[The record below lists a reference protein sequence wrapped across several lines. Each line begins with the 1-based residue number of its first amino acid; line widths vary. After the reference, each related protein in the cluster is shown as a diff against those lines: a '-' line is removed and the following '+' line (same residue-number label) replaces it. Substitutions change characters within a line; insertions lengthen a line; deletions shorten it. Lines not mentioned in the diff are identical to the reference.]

1 MKNLKLFVKI
11 IVASLIMIIIVLMVT
26 LLSTS
31 TTTASGEDS
40 SRQKNMNLTSE
51 NYELRNNYNK
61 LQKRMAIIDTQL
73 VNISRYNK
81 YIYSEIF
88 GVNTDTL
95 DIKVPESDSL
105 NFQSDNAYTIFTNL
119 DERNLQTSEL
129 ALIELNKFMK
139 TYELVKKNKYIFNS
153 YPNISP
159 IKIIDFSNI
168 SSDFGY
174 RKNPFADTIVF
185 HDGVDITVS
194 PETKVY
200 STIEGKVN
208 KITFSDSGYGNV
220 ISIINLYGFETL
232 YAHLSQI
239 KIKENQYIKK
249 GQLIATSGNS
259 GSSTGPHLHYEIRQN
274 GQLKNPLVYFYTYLT
289 TNLLAKK

>member
-1 MKNLKLFVKI
+1 MKNLRLFVKI
-11 IVASLIMIIIVLMVT
+11 VIASSVMIIVVLLIT

-31 TTTASGEDS
+31 TTTANGEDS
-40 SRQKNMNLTSE
+40 SRQKNINLISE
-51 NYELRNNYNK
+51 NYELRNNYDK
-61 LQKRMAIIDTQL
+61 LQKRIAIIDSQL
-73 VNISRYNK
+73 VSLSRYNK
-81 YIYSEIF
+81 YIYSEIL

-95 DIKVPESDSL
+95 DVEVPESDSI
-105 NFQSDNAYTIFTNL
+105 NFQSDNAYTIFINL

-129 ALIELNKFMK
+129 ASVELNKFMK
-139 TYELVKKNKYIFNS
+139 TYKLVKKNKYILNS

-159 IKIIDFSNI
+159 IKIIDLSNI
-168 SSDFGY
+168 SSGFGF
-174 RKNPFADTIVF
+174 RKNPFTDIIVF

-200 STIEGKVN
+200 STINGKVN
-208 KITFSDSGYGNV
+208 KIVFSNYGYGNI
-220 ISIINLYGFETL
+220 ISIINSYGFETL

-249 GQLIATSGNS
+249 GQLIATTGNS

-274 GQLKNPLVYFYTYLT
+274 GKLKDPLAYFFTYLT
-289 TNLLAKK
+289 TDLLAKK